1 MTPLNAPATSPYPR
15 LPRLPLLAGAFVV
28 GIVLASLFETPW
40 WATAI
45 AALALVATAAA
56 LRLAPLR
63 GPRPAAP
70 VALLAVLAAL
80 LVLGHLRFET
90 AGTPTSSPLATARG
104 DHTVVGIV
112 RDDPRVRG
120 LYARVDLE
128 VEQLDGRLVEGGA
141 RITMF
146 APLDPLEAGDRLEL
160 RVELEAP
167 PELEDFD
174 YPGYLASRGIYAVG
188 GFPDSWRTVGK
199 HEDVWTTLRATRRW
213 VNANIERTLPAPE
226 SALAAG
232 VLVGER
238 GTMPPDLTE
247 ALRQTGTTHLVVVS
261 GQNVALLL
269 GIAISVLTLAIPRRR
284 AALALLFALPAYV
297 ALVGADPP
305 VVRAAVMAVGIVI
318 ASVLG
323 RRTPGWIYLTYA
335 VAVMLALDPGVA
347 RDVAFQLSA
356 TATAGVMVVAPALS
370 SFTLSR
376 LGWPEDGGRATVVEL
391 AATATGATLA
401 VLPVQ
406 VAAFERVSIVAIPA
420 NVIVAPLYEATVFV
434 AAVAALAGT
443 NEVAA
448 PAARPLIT
456 FVPSA
461 FIWIVERLAALP
473 GGEFTV
479 RAPLLAGALWY
490 AGLAAAT
497 WWLDRNGERQNALE
511 PTAGTS
517 FGWAAGLAVVAI
529 GLWLA
534 VLQPPSGDARV
545 TFLDVGHG
553 LAVLIEDG
561 GQRVLFDTGP
571 PDGAVALAL
580 PPEVGRLDAVLLSHT
595 DLDHVGGL
603 ATVLDRFPP
612 ATLLA
617 ATDTLEEI
625 ARRLP
630 AAQSVQTQPFDIGDR
645 IHLTDRTTIEALS
658 PPVAAGTHT
667 LDSDNDGSMVIL
679 ITVGDRRILI
689 TADIEEAAER
699 WLVDSGH
706 TLAADVLLIPHQGSK
721 TSSTPAFLEAV
732 SPAAAVLSASATNP
746 YGHPAEEVMTRYEGI
761 PVFRTDHHGSITV
774 TSDGD
779 RLWISTER

>member
-1 MTPLNAPATSPYPR
+1 MTPPYPR
-15 LPRLPLLAGAFVV
+15 LPRLPLLAGAFIV
-28 GIVLASLFETPW
+28 GIALASLFETPW
-40 WATAI
+40 WTTAV
-45 AALALVATAAA
+45 AALALLAAA
-56 LRLAPLR
+56 ATLHLAPLR
-63 GPRPAAP
+63 GPRPAVP
-70 VALLAVLAAL
+70 VALIAALAAL
-80 LVLGHLRFET
+80 LILGHLRFEA
-90 AGTPTSSPLATARG
+90 AGAPTSSPLATARG

-120 LYARVDLE
+120 LYARVDIQ
-128 VEQLDGRLVEGGA
+128 VERLDGRPVDGGA

-146 APLDPLEAGDRLEL
+146 APLDPLETGDRLEL

-199 HEDVWTTLRATRRW
+199 HEDWRTALRAARRW
-213 VNANIERTLPAPE
+213 MNANIERTLPAPE

-269 GIAISVLTLAIPRRR
+269 GIAISVLTLAVPRRR

-305 VVRAAVMAVGIVI
+305 VVRAAIMAVGIVI
-318 ASVLG
+318 ASALG
-323 RRTPGWIYLTYA
+323 RRTPRWIYLTYA
-335 VAVMLALDPGVA
+335 VAVMLAHDPGLA

-376 LGWPEDGGRATVVEL
+376 LGWPEVGGRATVVEL

-434 AAVAALAGT
+434 AALAALAGT

-456 FVPSA
+456 FVPAA

-479 RAPLLAGALWY
+479 RAPLFAGALWY

-497 WWLDRNGERQNALE
+497 WWLDRRGERQNALE

-534 VLQPPSGDARV
+534 VLQPPSNDARV

-603 ATVLDRFPP
+603 ATVIDRFPP

-645 IHLTDRTTIEALS
+645 IHLTDRTTMEALS

-679 ITVGDRRILI
+679 ITVGNRRILV
-689 TADIEEAAER
+689 TADIEEPAEQ

-706 TLAADVLLIPHQGSK
+706 NLAADVLLIPHQGSK

-732 SPAAAVLSASATNP
+732 SPAAAILSASATNP
-746 YGHPAEEVMTRYEGI
+746 YGHPAEEVMARYEGI
-761 PVFRTDHHGSITV
+761 PIFRTDHHGNVTV
-774 TSDGD
+774 SSDGD
-779 RLWISTER
+779 RLWISAGH